1 MVVKPFLPPGGGG
14 GGAQAM
20 AAYRTAARMFPGLHQ
35 PLLGMALEYA
45 RMNNMELAEQLA
57 RQAYQRCPWDPLLC
71 HELGVLAFR
80 SHKLD
85 EAKDWFH
92 NALQHMPGGTPTAAW
107 EPTLVNLGHVYRKKM
122 HFDEAIKLYQQA
134 LSLRPGMA
142 GTFAALGYTYHLQ
155 AKLGDAISYY
165 NKALGLHPEDTF
177 TTEMLTLAIMEECVS
192 ALPPD
197 VELPL

>member
-1 MVVKPFLPPGGGG
+1 
-14 GGAQAM
+14 M

-92 NALQHMPGGTPTAAW
+92 NALQHMPGGCPTAGPATPINPLPCLCTCI
-107 EPTLVNLGHVYRKKM
+107 EEVSVKYMLEARICRRRQNPSPIGSLVG
-122 HFDEAIKLYQQA
+122 FLYDNW
-134 LSLRPGMA
+134 M
-142 GTFAALGYTYHLQ
+142 T
-155 AKLGDAISYY
+155 
-165 NKALGLHPEDTF
+165 
-177 TTEMLTLAIMEECVS
+177 
-192 ALPPD
+192 
-197 VELPL
+197 LPLFLSRVQGCSPSLNGLEMSRSFLTSLFCAVSCSFSKA